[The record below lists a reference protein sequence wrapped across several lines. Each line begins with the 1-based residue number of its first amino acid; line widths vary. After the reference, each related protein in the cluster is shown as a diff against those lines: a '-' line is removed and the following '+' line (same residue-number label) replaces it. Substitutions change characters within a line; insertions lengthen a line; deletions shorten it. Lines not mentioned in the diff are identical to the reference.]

1 MDIIRPSSLAGLS
14 RLAVS
19 AHCAAKRSSR
29 SGMGHL
35 PAAESDRDLDAVA
48 VGDELLRVFELR
60 IEIPDVDAR
69 RHPNLFDLHHVLVF
83 SGLFFPLAL
92 LEPVFAVVHE
102 LAHRRGC
109 LGRDLHQIQPP
120 LVRNVQS
127 VGGGH
132 DTQLFTGLTDE
143 ADLLVENVLIQ
154 FMHLLSYGRST
165 SF

>member
-1 MDIIRPSSLAGLS
+1 M
-14 RLAVS
+14 
-19 AHCAAKRSSR
+19 C
-29 SGMGHL
+29 HL
-35 PAAESDRDLDAVA
+35 TATEANRDLHPVPLRQ
-48 VGDELLRVFELR
+48 ELLGIFQFGV
-60 IEIPDVDAR
+60 EIPHVNAR
-69 RHPNLFDLHHVLVF
+69 RHPDLLDLHHVLVL
-83 SGLFFPLAL
+83 SGFLLPLAL

-143 ADLLVENVLIQ
+143 ADLLVTDLLVEL
-154 FMHLLSYGRST
+154 MHYIANNRST
-165 SF
+165 SFRK